1 MIDDDDFEE
10 RFEEFCEL
18 TEEQVEAVLEREMA
32 EYVKWW
38 KTLTALQQYRLGRR
52 SALEGCITWRK
63 TIKMLSCEAGSFFH
77 EQLRCRQKRLVKL
90 RIELTTGICPG
101 SA

>member
-18 TEEQVEAVLEREMA
+18 TDDQVDAVLEREMA
-32 EYVKWW
+32 EYVRWW
-38 KTLTALQQYRLGRR
+38 NTLTAIQQYRISRR
-52 SALEGCITWRK
+52 TAVEGCLTWRK
-63 TIKMLSCEAGSFFH
+63 TIRAGFDSEFFL
-77 EQLRCRQKRLVKL
+77 EQLRSRQKRLLKL
-90 RIELTTGICPG
+90 RIELATGVYPG